1 MIKYNLIVFT
11 LKGAFQ
17 YTIFL
22 TTGYLLFFGVDE
34 LSHVLKSHNHLV
46 WTDTLLYGCYTSF
59 GKVIL
64 YCPYEGCDKKPLTN
78 IGIYSNVRQVV
89 DIFKAPATLLQI
101 TLSEGIARESFGKVI
116 LYCPHE
122 GCDEKPLSNIGIYST
137 VRQVVDI
144 FKATA
149 TFLQSTLSKGI
160 AREGLAAVVLR
171 L

>member
-1 MIKYNLIVFT
+1 M
-11 LKGAFQ
+11 
-17 YTIFL
+17 
-22 TTGYLLFFGVDE
+22 
-34 LSHVLKSHNHLV
+34 
-46 WTDTLLYGCYTSF
+46 LYGCYTSF

-64 YCPYEGCDKKPLTN
+64 YCPHEGCDKKPLTN

-122 GCDEKPLSNIGIYST
+122 GCDKKPLTNIGIYST

-144 FKATA
+144 FKATE
-149 TFLQSTLSKGI
+149 TLLQSTLSKGI
-160 AREGLAAVVLR
+160 AREGLAAVVMR

>member
-1 MIKYNLIVFT
+1 MRQVVDIFKAPATWLQIT
-11 LKGAFQ
+11 LSEGIAR
-17 YTIFL
+17 
-22 TTGYLLFFGVDE
+22 E
-34 LSHVLKSHNHLV
+34 
-46 WTDTLLYGCYTSF
+46 SF

-89 DIFKAPATLLQI
+89 DIFKAPATWLQI

-149 TFLQSTLSKGI
+149 TLLQSTFSEGI